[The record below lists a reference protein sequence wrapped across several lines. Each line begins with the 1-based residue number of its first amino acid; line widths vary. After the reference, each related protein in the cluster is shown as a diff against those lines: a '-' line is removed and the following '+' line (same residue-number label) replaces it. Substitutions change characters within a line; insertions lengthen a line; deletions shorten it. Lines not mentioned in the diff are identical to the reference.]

1 MKRRAAEAAAA
12 PPIKERPRNWAWLQ
26 ALAILCAGLYVF
38 GPAIAGGWLWDDNQE
53 VTENAVLRDPAGLA
67 KIWTGAA
74 GADYFPLKTTVQWF
88 AWRLWGDA
96 PAGYHALSV
105 ACHLLSAFLFWWL
118 LRKLGVR
125 LAWLGGLL
133 FAVHPVAVES
143 VAWAAELKNTLSLP
157 LLLLAMIAYV
167 GFSDRRGDPKASRS
181 GSRAAGAGELYGL
194 SVAFF
199 LLAMLAKSSVAMFPV
214 VILLYGWWKK
224 GRITAGDVRAS
235 VPFFAVSLGLGLIT
249 LWFQHHRAMQPAEIA
264 VLAGGPL
271 SRVADAG
278 LALAF
283 YLGKSVL
290 PIGLS
295 PIYPRWHLD
304 PPSLAQFTPW
314 LVFAILFGWLW
325 RERAGWSRPVLFAL
339 GFFVVNLLPVLGF
352 VTFTYMKETWVAD
365 HFAYVSLLGVI
376 GLALAA
382 LDRWPPRAALAV
394 ALTVAAMLT
403 WESRGYAAVFHDQD
417 ALWTYT
423 IRQNPDSVSA
433 HYNLATYLAKR
444 GESQRAV
451 GQFEETLRLR
461 PAFVE
466 AYTNL
471 GNTYFQE
478 GRIPEAGAQY
488 EEALRLNPAFVLAR
502 VGLGNALASAGRLSE
517 AATQYEEALRLS
529 PGDPRIEA
537 NLNIVRQ
544 ALRQ

>member
-1 MKRRAAEAAAA
+1 MKRRNAEAAAA
-12 PPIKERPRNWAWLQ
+12 PPTKERPRSWAWLQ

-38 GPAIAGGWLWDDNQE
+38 GPAITGGWLWDDNQE

-88 AWRLWGDA
+88 AWRLWGDS
-96 PAGYHALSV
+96 PTGYHALSI
-105 ACHLLSAFLFWWL
+105 ACHLLSAFLFWRL
-118 LRKLGVR
+118 LRQLGLR

-167 GFSDRRGDPKASRS
+167 GFSERRGDSRARS
-181 GSRAAGAGELYGL
+181 GSRAAGAGELFGL
-194 SVAFF
+194 SVGFF

-214 VILLYGWWKK
+214 VILLYGWWKN

-235 VPFFAVSLGLGLIT
+235 VPFFAVSLGLGLVT

-278 LALAF
+278 LSLAF
-283 YLGKSVL
+283 YLWKSVL

-295 PIYPRWHLD
+295 PIYPRWQVD

-314 LVFAILFGWLW
+314 VAFAILVAWLW
-325 RERAGWSRPVLFAL
+325 RQRAGWGRPALFAL
-339 GFFVVNLLPVLGF
+339 GFFVLNLLPVLGF
-352 VTFTYMKETWVAD
+352 VAFTYMKESWVAD

-376 GLALAA
+376 GLAVAA
-382 LDRWPPRAALAV
+382 LDRWPARASRAV
-394 ALTVAAMLT
+394 GLTVAAVLT
-403 WESRGYAAVFHDQD
+403 WQSRGYAAVFHDQD

-423 IRQNPDSVSA
+423 IRQNPASVSA
-433 HYNLATYLAKR
+433 HYNLATYLAQR
-444 GESQRAV
+444 GQSQRAV
-451 GQFEETLRLR
+451 GEFEETLRLR

-466 AYTNL
+466 AHTNL

-502 VGLGNALASAGRLSE
+502 VGLGNALASAGRLPE
-517 AATQYEEALRLS
+517 AVAQYEEALRLS